1 MTLIID
7 GYNLLHASGVFG
19 SERGAGGF
27 EASRRALLALLVD
40 LLGPARSDAI
50 VVFDAA
56 KAPDGLPARFV
67 HEGMTVLFAR
77 EYPDADSLIEKLV
90 TEDHAPGHLVVVSS
104 DRRLQGAARRRRAR
118 AVACEEWLA
127 AARSARAQRQA
138 AGPAAEK
145 PPAPGPDGIDF
156 WKDYFGM
163 S

>member
-40 LLGPARSDAI
+40 LLGAARSDVV

-56 KAPDGLPARFV
+56 KAPDGLPARYV
-67 HEGMTVLFAR
+67 HEGITVLFAR

-90 TEDHAPGHLVVVSS
+90 AEDHAPGHLVVVSS
-104 DRRLQGAARRRRAR
+104 DRRLQVAARRRRAR
-118 AVACEEWLA
+118 AIACEEWLA
-127 AARSARAQRQA
+127 EARRARQVRQA
-138 AGPAAEK
+138 TAAEK
-145 PPAPGPDGIDF
+145 PPAPGPEGIDF
-156 WKDYFGM
+156 WKDYFGL